1 MVITIILFLSA
12 KPSFSFNHIHT
23 SYPSLIPSL
32 LSFHLLILLLNI
44 INRIQ
49 STIPCVIALFP
60 IALSVIVIIHPLPET
75 VIICPSAYIPLML
88 PNKPSGAHYLHH
100 PSHHSLQSYNARNWN
115 YYWVTAFSIHG
126 YDECNYKCTQSLSI
140 LHRCNWFLLH
150 W

>member
-1 MVITIILFLSA
+1 MILYIEYHPLLHQKGTYTFHHFLPISHLKYDMVITIILFLSA

-23 SYPSLIPSL
+23 SLPSLIPAL

-75 VIICPSAYIPLML
+75 VIFCPSAYIPLML

-100 PSHHSLQSYNARNWN
+100 PSHHSLQSYYARNWN
-115 YYWVTAFSIHG
+115 YY
-126 YDECNYKCTQSLSI
+126 
-140 LHRCNWFLLH
+140 
-150 W
+150 